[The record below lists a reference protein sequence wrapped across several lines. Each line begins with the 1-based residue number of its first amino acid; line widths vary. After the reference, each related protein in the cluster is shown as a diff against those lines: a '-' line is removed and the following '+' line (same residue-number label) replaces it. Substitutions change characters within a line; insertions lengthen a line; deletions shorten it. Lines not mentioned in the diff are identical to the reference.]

1 MSDARAARRCA
12 RVACA
17 AVGAALFAALA
28 PAGAQAPSPAASAPA
43 QLPPCTEAEATLSTR
58 LDTATASPGDAFR
71 FEIAHYVP
79 AVGTVPAIPKG
90 AKGFGV
96 IAYVQHARGGGV
108 PGMVVVE
115 PRYVK
120 LADGTRVPVT
130 ADPAIERGVVASGSS
145 GNAPGLLGYV
155 PFVGLGVSGF
165 NALHHGKELV
175 LPPGTIFK
183 VVVGDGLAS
192 SACYVGR

>member
-1 MSDARAARRCA
+1 VKIAYAAI
-12 RVACA
+12 VATLLA
-17 AVGAALFAALA
+17 AAA
-28 PAGAQAPSPAASAPA
+28 PASPRSPSPKASALA
-43 QLPPCTEAEATLSTR
+43 QLPPCVEAEATLVTR
-58 LDTATASPGDAFR
+58 LDTATASPGDAFA
-71 FEIAHYVP
+71 FAIAHYVP
-79 AVGTVPAIPKG
+79 AVGALPAIPKG
-90 AKGFGV
+90 AKGFGI

-108 PGMVVVE
+108 PGIMVVE

-120 LADGTRVPVT
+120 LADGARVPVMS
-130 ADPAIERGVVASGSS
+130 DPALERSVVALGSS

-155 PFVGLGVSGF
+155 PFVGIGVSGF

-183 VVVGDGLAS
+183 VVVGEGLAS